1 MLSFIECAR
10 HLLGF
15 DLTQSQVRAFQLY
28 STTLL
33 EWNQKINL
41 TAITDREQI
50 ETKHFLDSLSV
61 IPILR
66 EFEAKELIDI
76 GTGAGFPG
84 IPIKILLPDLNVT
97 LVESI
102 GKKVDFCREVITRLD
117 LHGIQA
123 VLGRA
128 EEIGQDRGY
137 REKFD
142 VGIARAV
149 AQLDTLA
156 EYLLPLIHLGGRM
169 LAQKGHTGPEEV
181 QKAEHSIR
189 VLGGKVNKL
198 VPVTL
203 PGICE
208 DRFIIII
215 DKVSATPEKFPRRV
229 GIPAKRRITF
239 TEK

>member
-1 MLSFIECAR
+1 MLSFSECAR
-10 HLLGF
+10 QVLGF
-15 DLTQSQVRAFQLY
+15 DLTQQQVKAFKVY

-33 EWNQKINL
+33 EWNQKVNL
-41 TAITDREQI
+41 TAITDPEQI

-66 EFEAKELIDI
+66 EFVVKELIDV

-84 IPIKILLPDLNVT
+84 IPIKILLPDVNVT

-102 GKKVDFCREVITRLD
+102 GKKVDFCREVTARLD

-128 EEIGQDRGY
+128 EELGQDPGF

-181 QKAEHSIR
+181 QKAEHAIR
-189 VLGGKVNKL
+189 VMGGRLNKL
-198 VPVTL
+198 VPITL

-208 DRFIIII
+208 DRYIIIV
-215 DKVSATPEKFPRRV
+215 DKVSATPQKYPRRV
-229 GIPAKRRITF
+229 GIPAKRSIKS